1 MDKKCILHRKGIRTI
16 CMGIIGVSSDVNIA
30 IGTNGKDIPLLA
42 FDYEGQY
49 TSMEFE
55 RLGSEMAEEKI
66 ISNQIVTEYL
76 KNYYISVTIIA
87 SVIVLCYNAFTD
99 ALL

>member
-55 RLGSEMAEEKI
+55 RLGSARLQEA
-66 ISNQIVTEYL
+66 
-76 KNYYISVTIIA
+76 
-87 SVIVLCYNAFTD
+87 C
-99 ALL
+99 